1 MEFIKEY
8 FELIVILLLALLFIF
23 GYLISNAVVNGLIRT
38 NSMLDTLIGQ
48 IDMQT
53 GKILEVQDQLGQLS
67 SELSGVEVTVMNE
80 ASEIRAEIK

>member
-23 GYLISNAVVNGLIRT
+23 GYLIFNAVVNGLIRT